1 MSLKTLQR
9 VAVGASHAAANGE
22 TSMLTAHEFAALFLV
37 HHAPEQI
44 QIDRD
49 DVVALVEQ
57 HLIVMQRDDAS
68 GEHRPVLT
76 AGGLSV
82 LRCVQ
87 RHDVP
92 EPDTI
97 DASDLNDV
105 TDA

>member
-1 MSLKTLQR
+1 
-9 VAVGASHAAANGE
+9 
-22 TSMLTAHEFAALFLV
+22 MLTAHEFAALFLV

-49 DVVALVEQ
+49 DVVALVERQ
-57 HLIVMQRDDAS
+57 LIVMQRDAMS
-68 GEHRPVLT
+68 GERRPVLT

-87 RHDVP
+87 RHDAA
-92 EPDTI
+92 EPDGI
-97 DASDLNDV
+97 DANDLNDM

>member
-1 MSLKTLQR
+1 
-9 VAVGASHAAANGE
+9 
-22 TSMLTAHEFAALFLV
+22 MLTAHEFAALFLA

-57 HLIVMQRDDAS
+57 HLIVMERDAAS
-68 GEHRPVLT
+68 GAHRPALT
-76 AGGLSV
+76 ADGLSM

-87 RHDVP
+87 RHDAAAP
-92 EPDTI
+92 RAI
-97 DASDLNDV
+97 DLNDAADV